1 MNLNLAGKKVLV
13 TGSSRGIGLQIAMQ
27 FSVEGCRVALNGRAE
42 ISQDVI
48 DSVPGSF
55 FVIGD
60 VSNERGAKKVIE
72 ESVQKL
78 EGLDVV
84 ICNVGSG
91 RSVKPG
97 QENIKA
103 WKDAFDINF
112 YSTTCVVEAARPY
125 LKASEG
131 VIICISSICGNEV
144 IPGAP
149 VTYSVAKAALN
160 AYIKGISRPLGD
172 EGIRICGIS
181 PGNVLFEGSVWD
193 LKMQENPDAVAQMLT
208 QNVPLHK
215 LGKVEDIANLAL
227 FLASSISNNSTGSIW
242 TSDGGQTRSI

>member
-1 MNLNLAGKKVLV
+1 MNLKLAGKKVLV
-13 TGSSRGIGLQIAMQ
+13 TGSSRGIGLEIARK
-27 FSVEGCRVALNGRAE
+27 FSLEGCRVVLNGRAD

-48 DSVPGSF
+48 DAVPGSF
-55 FVIGD
+55 SVIGD

-112 YSTTCVVEAARPY
+112 YSTTCVVEAAKSY
-125 LKASEG
+125 LKVSEG

-160 AYIKGISRPLGD
+160 AYVKGISRPLGD
-172 EGIRICGIS
+172 EGIRICGIA

-193 LKMQENPDAVAQMLT
+193 LKMRENPDDVMAMLKKD
-208 QNVPLHK
+208 VPLKK
-215 LGKVEDIANLAL
+215 LGNLDDVGHLAL
-227 FLASSISNNSTGSIW
+227 FLASSISNNSTGTIW

>member
-13 TGSSRGIGLQIAMQ
+13 TGSSRGIGLQIARQ
-27 FSVEGCRVALNGRAE
+27 FSDEGCKVALNGRNDIPSH
-42 ISQDVI
+42 ISRAVY
-48 DSVPGSF
+48 DSVS
-55 FVIGD
+55 VIGD
-60 VSNERGAKKVIE
+60 VSNEVGARKVIK
-72 ESVQKL
+72 ESIKKL
-78 EGLDVV
+78 DGLDVV

-91 RSVKPG
+91 RSIKPG

-103 WKDAFDINF
+103 WKDAFNTNF

-125 LKASEG
+125 LKVSEG

-160 AYIKGISRPLGD
+160 AFIKGISRPLGD

-181 PGNVLFEGSVWD
+181 PGNILFEGSVWD
-193 LKMQENPDAVAQMLT
+193 LKMQENPDAVSQMLT
-208 QNVPLHK
+208 NDVPLNK
-215 LGKVEDIANLAL
+215 LGRVEDISNLAV
-227 FLASSISNNSTGSIW
+227 FLASSVSNNCTGAIW
-242 TSDGGQTRSI
+242 TLDGGQTRAI

>member
-13 TGSSRGIGLQIAMQ
+13 TGSSHGIGLHIARQ
-27 FSVEGCRVALNGRAE
+27 FSVEGCRVALNGRTDIAL
-42 ISQDVI
+42 DVI

-55 FVIGD
+55 SVIGD

-78 EGLDVV
+78 GGLDVV

-112 YSTTCVVEAARPY
+112 YSTTCVVEAARSY
-125 LKASEG
+125 LKVSQG
-131 VIICISSICGNEV
+131 VIITISSICGCQV
-144 IPGAP
+144 IPAAP

-160 AYIKGISRPLGD
+160 AYVKGIARPLGD
-172 EGIRICGIS
+172 DGIRICGIA
-181 PGNVLFEGSVWD
+181 PGNILFEGSVWD
-193 LKMQENPDAVAQMLT
+193 AKLSENPDSVSQMLD
-208 QNVPLHK
+208 QEVPLHK
-215 LGKVEDIANLAL
+215 LGTPAEVASLAL
-227 FLASSISNNSTGSIW
+227 FLASPKSNYSTGDVWIV
-242 TSDGGQTRSI
+242 DGGQTR

>member
-13 TGSSRGIGLQIAMQ
+13 TGSSHGIGLHIARQ
-27 FSVEGCRVALNGRAE
+27 FSVEGCRVALNGRTDIAP
-42 ISQDVI
+42 DVI

-55 FVIGD
+55 SVIGD

-78 EGLDVV
+78 GGLDVV

-112 YSTTCVVEAARPY
+112 YSTTCVVEAARSY
-125 LKASEG
+125 LKVSQG
-131 VIICISSICGNEV
+131 VIITISSICGCQV
-144 IPGAP
+144 IPAAP

-160 AYIKGISRPLGD
+160 AYVKGIARPLGD
-172 EGIRICGIS
+172 DGIRICGIA
-181 PGNVLFEGSVWD
+181 PGNILFEGSLWD
-193 LKMQENPDAVAQMLT
+193 AKLSENPDSVSQMLD
-208 QNVPLHK
+208 QEVPLHK
-215 LGKVEDIANLAL
+215 LGTPAEVASLAL
-227 FLASSISNNSTGSIW
+227 FLASPKSNYSTGDVWIV
-242 TSDGGQTRSI
+242 DGGQTR

>member
-13 TGSSRGIGLQIAMQ
+13 TGSSHGIGLHIARQ
-27 FSVEGCRVALNGRAE
+27 FSVEGCRVALNGRTDIAP
-42 ISQDVI
+42 DVI

-55 FVIGD
+55 SVIGD

-78 EGLDVV
+78 GGLDVV

-112 YSTTCVVEAARPY
+112 YSTTCVVEAARSY
-125 LKASEG
+125 LKVSQG
-131 VIICISSICGNEV
+131 VIITISSICGCQV
-144 IPGAP
+144 IPAAP

-160 AYIKGISRPLGD
+160 AYVKGIARPLGD
-172 EGIRICGIS
+172 DGIRICGIA
-181 PGNVLFEGSVWD
+181 PGNILFEGSVWD
-193 LKMQENPDAVAQMLT
+193 AKLSENPDSVSQMLD
-208 QNVPLHK
+208 QEVPLHK
-215 LGKVEDIANLAL
+215 LGTPAEVASLAL
-227 FLASSISNNSTGSIW
+227 FLASPKSNYSTGDVWIV
-242 TSDGGQTRSI
+242 DGGQTR

>member
-13 TGSSRGIGLQIAMQ
+13 TGSSHGIGLHIARQ
-27 FSVEGCRVALNGRAE
+27 FSAEGCRVALNGRTDIAL
-42 ISQDVI
+42 DVI

-55 FVIGD
+55 SVIGD

-78 EGLDVV
+78 GGLDVV

-112 YSTTCVVEAARPY
+112 YSTTCVVEAARSY
-125 LKASEG
+125 LKVSQG
-131 VIICISSICGNEV
+131 VIITISSICGCQV
-144 IPGAP
+144 IPAAP

-160 AYIKGISRPLGD
+160 AYVKGIARPLGD
-172 EGIRICGIS
+172 DGIRICGIA
-181 PGNVLFEGSVWD
+181 PGNILFEGSVWD
-193 LKMQENPDAVAQMLT
+193 AKLSENPDSVSQMLD
-208 QNVPLHK
+208 QEVPLHK
-215 LGKVEDIANLAL
+215 LGTPAEVASLAL
-227 FLASSISNNSTGSIW
+227 FLASPKSNYSTGDVWIV
-242 TSDGGQTRSI
+242 DGGQTR

>member
-13 TGSSRGIGLQIAMQ
+13 TGSSKGIGLQIATH
-27 FSVEGCRVALNGRAE
+27 FSVEGCRVALNGRND
-42 ISQDVI
+42 ISSNVI
-48 DSVPGSF
+48 SAVSGSIS
-55 FVIGD
+55 VIGD
-60 VSNERGAKKVIE
+60 VSNEHGAKRVIKE
-72 ESVQKL
+72 TVKRL
-78 EGLDVV
+78 DGLDVV

-103 WKDAFDINF
+103 WKDAFDANF
-112 YSTTCVVEAARPY
+112 YSTTCVVEAAKSY
-125 LKASEG
+125 LKITEG

-172 EGIRICGIS
+172 DGIRICGIA
-181 PGNVLFEGSVWD
+181 PGNILFEGSVWD
-193 LKMQENPDAVAQMLT
+193 SKIKENPDAVAQMLT
-208 QNVPLHK
+208 QDVPLNK
-215 LGKVEDIANLAL
+215 LGGVDDIANLAL
-227 FLASSISNNSTGSIW
+227 FLASSISSNSTGSVW
-242 TSDGGQTRSI
+242 TSDGGQTRAI